1 MQNGQDPMAAQAVTF
16 QGCNNELVSLIEE
29 MKTRKL
35 KVDNEI
41 CKLQQEKEKIAMD
54 IKALT
59 ARLQNIDEVL
69 KRRINAQQEYEKT
82 IGETQAAYQ
91 RILDSSQT
99 LVQVLRRQRD
109 AIHTDDE

>member
-1 MQNGQDPMAAQAVTF
+1 
-16 QGCNNELVSLIEE
+16 
-29 MKTRKL
+29 
-35 KVDNEI
+35 
-41 CKLQQEKEKIAMD
+41 MD
-54 IKALT
+54 IKALN

-69 KRRINAQQEYEKT
+69 RRRINAQQEYEKT
-82 IGETQAAYQ
+82 ISETQAAYQ